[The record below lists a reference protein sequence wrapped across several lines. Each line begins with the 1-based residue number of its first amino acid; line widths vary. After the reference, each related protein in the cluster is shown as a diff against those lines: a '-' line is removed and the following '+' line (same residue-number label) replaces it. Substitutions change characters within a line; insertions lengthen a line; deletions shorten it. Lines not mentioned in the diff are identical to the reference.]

1 MAATCAESLVKEG
14 DAPVHPYY
22 SLLPSYVTPESVQEE
37 REDFLRRIQE
47 TLTCLQTLS
56 DVNALDSVLQNRHFR
71 DVDTFYKLKHE
82 LPVELHAQLIR
93 VLVGLLWTRDGRAF
107 TDVDMEIRAVKTL
120 QLLLR
125 KWKKRHRGGD
135 GAIIEDLVIEWRS
148 VRRAIERVC
157 FRAPGCIQQASQSY
171 LAKLATTTVKCAEE
185 ARGFFRPSDPAVP
198 LVLEMWT
205 EFGAAVKNVKSTECF
220 RALALFSFLFSLS
233 KSDDM
238 KTKTAVVDL
247 LPQWFSTWSLIS
259 RCNEWDGHWMKI
271 LSRSTKRYPSTSMLD
286 DYFPFIFAK
295 VNDLLE
301 LPSDLGSPFKKQL
314 WPSAYTSI
322 NGSKRFGQ
330 HAMRL
335 CVYLMRE
342 EEDDSR
348 DGDPMRYLL
357 EILGMMKSFFHPS
370 NVANAGNSLATYV
383 YYLSNA
389 LGRRLGHE
397 KAASKGLQPASVGKL
412 VDVLMEICLL
422 GIYSKNKG
430 VSTKCM
436 YVMKNLLCIDPVRCV
451 APVMQEML
459 KALDPMAMSHSHLAV
474 TAISSMSVFLY
485 HLMCGRH
492 PQSTGLFFANYLEP
506 MVKLTL
512 PGIDANDE
520 KKTQSTVQLYF
531 HLLSWLPLVNDPA
544 KGNFQATKQ
553 RGQLSNQLFAG
564 MASSMFAEI
573 AATNGQIDEGMWEAG
588 PFLEE
593 WAFAVLDRC
602 FQFIQSRSGARSA
615 SPATNTDRNRG
626 NKSSKRDGSEDA
638 IVLQVLNL
646 LAILYAQMSPE
657 IYTQCLRKTVS
668 FVSSAFYTSSFGGK
682 VISTLIFNCMQGNP
696 SEAIEQ
702 FMPIILDKFR
712 VTKAAIHVSNLMV
725 NEKVWYLCILDGL
738 VRFSPPDDPILLRY
752 QLELKLILAHFLN
765 GDDEKEVYEAAGAVL
780 QNLLSGLF
788 GVYTHDFRSLPGIE
802 WADAISNN
810 SGAFQYLGVGISWNR
825 LSVRWHEPSEAELA
839 FGFELLQD
847 HVVGAL
853 RKLENMRHTQDLTV
867 RVWTRLLDQ
876 VSQGLCGAANVLT
889 DASIPTKGALLD
901 GAKSLLFK
909 SLVNN
914 TELYDRITSLKG
926 LLMSQICDAV
936 VFWRESGSGSAI
948 ESQVWH
954 LLLDIMHQLLIWRG
968 EHLDEFGIKESQNMY
983 SRITGL
989 DVVSHAYRKSDRLR
1003 CREKKGEQV
1012 LLLSRNE
1019 LVEKVMF
1026 FYAQRKVQQHFA
1038 LANAIMKPGGG
1049 EETRQRYEALLSE
1062 VEHLLKN
1069 PFESVRTDAAV
1080 VMKEC
1085 SVLYARW
1092 VYSRQLAQIKELED
1106 FSGATQLSEE
1116 RVSGLIHMLSLPLA
1130 RRNLWKKHDALLK
1143 RVLVVLLR
1151 STAIVKHVDSE
1162 ADKSKLELKLQA
1174 FFLSLL
1180 LNWRYIRGQKAAQPL
1195 LEAIL
1200 EAEPSKTEHWKFQL
1214 LHLVM
1219 LYPFLQPEAMPID
1232 VGIWK
1237 LVIRQL
1243 GNEVLPVRQ
1252 IALELF
1258 KQLMKLLKRSREEE
1272 CSPYVEAVDELIYS
1286 GSTAQALVDA
1296 LVNNHK
1302 NSNRFAASADGQ
1314 HADSAP
1320 SDWSFGVNEV
1330 VRYISNSTQSFP
1342 KASPLSSVR
1351 LLNQARNTFTN
1362 VSLASAKLVQKL
1374 VQGNLNAFL
1383 KSGVMELLRDLV
1395 SKNIGVDVGEEDR
1408 QAALKTLADCIVGML
1423 HALAKLETDD
1433 EKAVV
1438 SHVTSVVS
1446 LLKAT
1451 IPHVSIVLVDQW
1463 VEVVYLASRPSRS
1476 NAVKLHRL
1484 EPLVSYLLLELED
1497 SFARAAAEDYARQAK
1512 WLALVEAVGVHL
1524 LAADVPTSDQTLH
1537 ALGSEFSER
1546 VMKVV
1551 RDHALAHQYKIIRDR
1566 AGKMLFLLGACT
1578 FSVASCQADSSPTPL
1593 ALSSMPLGEL
1603 LTASASDDNID
1614 SEKTALEGSTG
1625 TALNDTSLHAKETA
1639 MQWLACC
1646 EKYGDGR
1653 DMLVVLDDLL
1663 PVALLSQS
1671 HPKAEVAVQAKN
1683 VADAVSLSLRMYF
1696 VPQDASGKQSVNRL
1710 LELLKRL
1717 STSQTWKT
1725 RGAVLRFTMTFAFYH
1740 WTFFSSDLKEQVHAF
1755 VCTFLTD
1762 EQREVQAMAKYALR
1776 GLLHN
1781 EDPGTVEEMSVRLT
1795 ESARQ
1800 ARVKFPKLKRRCE
1813 RLKAESASEEELTKV
1828 QEQLK
1833 GLEAK
1838 MTESVLSLSAVVL
1851 AFPHDVPSFVPPIFE
1866 ELGRF
1871 LYMKRSSNTI
1881 SFLEKAVK
1889 ETLLDFK
1896 RTHQDNWIE
1905 TKTKFSPAQLDV
1917 IEDVAIAPSYFS

>member
-56 DVNALDSVLQNRHFR
+56 DENALDSVLQNRHFR

-788 GVYTHDFRSLPGIE
+788 GVYTHDFRSLP
-802 WADAISNN
+802 
-810 SGAFQYLGVGISWNR
+810 
-825 LSVRWHEPSEAELA
+825 
-839 FGFELLQD
+839 
-847 HVVGAL
+847 
-853 RKLENMRHTQDLTV
+853 
-867 RVWTRLLDQ
+867 
-876 VSQGLCGAANVLT
+876 
-889 DASIPTKGALLD
+889 
-901 GAKSLLFK
+901 
-909 SLVNN
+909 
-914 TELYDRITSLKG
+914 
-926 LLMSQICDAV
+926 
-936 VFWRESGSGSAI
+936 
-948 ESQVWH
+948 
-954 LLLDIMHQLLIWRG
+954 
-968 EHLDEFGIKESQNMY
+968 
-983 SRITGL
+983 
-989 DVVSHAYRKSDRLR
+989 
-1003 CREKKGEQV
+1003 
-1012 LLLSRNE
+1012 
-1019 LVEKVMF
+1019 
-1026 FYAQRKVQQHFA
+1026 
-1038 LANAIMKPGGG
+1038 
-1049 EETRQRYEALLSE
+1049 
-1062 VEHLLKN
+1062 
-1069 PFESVRTDAAV
+1069 
-1080 VMKEC
+1080 
-1085 SVLYARW
+1085 
-1092 VYSRQLAQIKELED
+1092 D
-1106 FSGATQLSEE
+1106 F
-1116 RVSGLIHMLSLPLA
+1116 
-1130 RRNLWKKHDALLK
+1130 
-1143 RVLVVLLR
+1143 R

-1214 LHLVM
+1214 LHL
-1219 LYPFLQPEAMPID
+1219 
-1232 VGIWK
+1232 
-1237 LVIRQL
+1237 L

-1286 GSTAQALVDA
+1286 GSTAQALVEA

>member
-56 DVNALDSVLQNRHFR
+56 DENALDSVLQNRHFR

-825 LSVRWHEPSEAELA
+825 LSTKSHK
-839 FGFELLQD
+839 GFVGLQ
-847 HVVGAL
+847 
-853 RKLENMRHTQDLTV
+853 M
-867 RVWTRLLDQ
+867 
-876 VSQGLCGAANVLT
+876 C
-889 DASIPTKGALLD
+889 
-901 GAKSLLFK
+901 
-909 SLVNN
+909 
-914 TELYDRITSLKG
+914 
-926 LLMSQICDAV
+926 
-936 VFWRESGSGSAI
+936 
-948 ESQVWH
+948 
-954 LLLDIMHQLLIWRG
+954 
-968 EHLDEFGIKESQNMY
+968 
-983 SRITGL
+983 
-989 DVVSHAYRKSDRLR
+989 
-1003 CREKKGEQV
+1003 
-1012 LLLSRNE
+1012 
-1019 LVEKVMF
+1019 
-1026 FYAQRKVQQHFA
+1026 
-1038 LANAIMKPGGG
+1038 
-1049 EETRQRYEALLSE
+1049 
-1062 VEHLLKN
+1062 
-1069 PFESVRTDAAV
+1069 
-1080 VMKEC
+1080 
-1085 SVLYARW
+1085 
-1092 VYSRQLAQIKELED
+1092 
-1106 FSGATQLSEE
+1106 
-1116 RVSGLIHMLSLPLA
+1116 
-1130 RRNLWKKHDALLK
+1130 
-1143 RVLVVLLR
+1143 
-1151 STAIVKHVDSE
+1151 
-1162 ADKSKLELKLQA
+1162 
-1174 FFLSLL
+1174 
-1180 LNWRYIRGQKAAQPL
+1180 
-1195 LEAIL
+1195 
-1200 EAEPSKTEHWKFQL
+1200 
-1214 LHLVM
+1214 
-1219 LYPFLQPEAMPID
+1219 
-1232 VGIWK
+1232 
-1237 LVIRQL
+1237 
-1243 GNEVLPVRQ
+1243 
-1252 IALELF
+1252 
-1258 KQLMKLLKRSREEE
+1258 
-1272 CSPYVEAVDELIYS
+1272 
-1286 GSTAQALVDA
+1286 
-1296 LVNNHK
+1296 
-1302 NSNRFAASADGQ
+1302 
-1314 HADSAP
+1314 
-1320 SDWSFGVNEV
+1320 
-1330 VRYISNSTQSFP
+1330 
-1342 KASPLSSVR
+1342 
-1351 LLNQARNTFTN
+1351 
-1362 VSLASAKLVQKL
+1362 
-1374 VQGNLNAFL
+1374 
-1383 KSGVMELLRDLV
+1383 
-1395 SKNIGVDVGEEDR
+1395 
-1408 QAALKTLADCIVGML
+1408 
-1423 HALAKLETDD
+1423 
-1433 EKAVV
+1433 
-1438 SHVTSVVS
+1438 
-1446 LLKAT
+1446 
-1451 IPHVSIVLVDQW
+1451 
-1463 VEVVYLASRPSRS
+1463 
-1476 NAVKLHRL
+1476 
-1484 EPLVSYLLLELED
+1484 
-1497 SFARAAAEDYARQAK
+1497 
-1512 WLALVEAVGVHL
+1512 
-1524 LAADVPTSDQTLH
+1524 
-1537 ALGSEFSER
+1537 
-1546 VMKVV
+1546 
-1551 RDHALAHQYKIIRDR
+1551 
-1566 AGKMLFLLGACT
+1566 
-1578 FSVASCQADSSPTPL
+1578 
-1593 ALSSMPLGEL
+1593 
-1603 LTASASDDNID
+1603 
-1614 SEKTALEGSTG
+1614 
-1625 TALNDTSLHAKETA
+1625 
-1639 MQWLACC
+1639 
-1646 EKYGDGR
+1646 
-1653 DMLVVLDDLL
+1653 
-1663 PVALLSQS
+1663 
-1671 HPKAEVAVQAKN
+1671 
-1683 VADAVSLSLRMYF
+1683 
-1696 VPQDASGKQSVNRL
+1696 
-1710 LELLKRL
+1710 
-1717 STSQTWKT
+1717 
-1725 RGAVLRFTMTFAFYH
+1725 
-1740 WTFFSSDLKEQVHAF
+1740 
-1755 VCTFLTD
+1755 
-1762 EQREVQAMAKYALR
+1762 
-1776 GLLHN
+1776 
-1781 EDPGTVEEMSVRLT
+1781 
-1795 ESARQ
+1795 
-1800 ARVKFPKLKRRCE
+1800 
-1813 RLKAESASEEELTKV
+1813 
-1828 QEQLK
+1828 
-1833 GLEAK
+1833 
-1838 MTESVLSLSAVVL
+1838 
-1851 AFPHDVPSFVPPIFE
+1851 
-1866 ELGRF
+1866 
-1871 LYMKRSSNTI
+1871 
-1881 SFLEKAVK
+1881 
-1889 ETLLDFK
+1889 
-1896 RTHQDNWIE
+1896 
-1905 TKTKFSPAQLDV
+1905 
-1917 IEDVAIAPSYFS
+1917 